1 LHALAKALLGKASIR
16 AVSIEALICSSTG
29 AEPAPPKT
37 EFQLTAGLVKAQMAE
52 LAKRFP
58 KGIEYSIK
66 YDPTVFVSQSIDAV
80 YETLRDAII
89 LVVIVVLVFLQ
100 SWRTA

>member
-1 LHALAKALLGKASIR
+1 
-16 AVSIEALICSSTG
+16 
-29 AEPAPPKT
+29 
-37 EFQLTAGLVKAQMAE
+37 MAE